1 MKKRPERLKEALN
14 VSEIT
19 HTKLHSKLKTLDEK
33 TIIDCLKKFA
43 NDTAIEE
50 QLSELLHKNSKEI
63 NIKILMEQ
71 LKQRKDIYTIVY
83 IIFSSLCKKTAKLA
97 DSRLEAIVNAT
108 FEEFKLTNSAIEREL
123 NRQQIER
130 LILDEEFKQ
139 LCYKYIYNTL
149 EEYISVDD
157 TLEDFGNID
166 ELTIEVFA
174 AIIYEMLFIQ
184 TDIHLIKTNSTIY

>member
-19 HTKLHSKLKTLDEK
+19 PTKLRSKLKTLDEL
-33 TIIDCLKKFA
+33 TIIDCFEKFA

-50 QLSELLHKNSKEI
+50 KLSELLRENSKEI
-63 NIKILMEQ
+63 NIEILMEQ

-83 IIFSSLCKKTAKLA
+83 IIFSSLRKKTE
-97 DSRLEAIVNAT
+97 RLSDYRIQSIVDEA
-108 FEEFKLTNSAIEREL
+108 FYEFKLTNSAMEREL
-123 NRQQIER
+123 NRQQIEK
-130 LILDEEFKQ
+130 LVLDEEFKQ

-149 EEYISVDD
+149 EEYISRDD

-174 AIIYEMLFIQ
+174 AIIYEMLFVQ
-184 TDIHLIKTNSTIY
+184 TDIHLIKTNSTV